1 MEPSAPMATSGS
13 EQRVERG
20 ILGCHHSPIQTSPN
34 CPDPS
39 FRTSLRDCLGISHSS
54 CAQGFFGAGL
64 TQGRVNFWHKPSPLS
79 VAGKKREARDHQS
92 RLPLGT
98 TLSPSSVLCLFLPT
112 VAGRTWCLEPAL
124 SETAGPCYFPSSPM
138 PSIRPLADFESLS

>member
-13 EQRVERG
+13 EHRGERG
-20 ILGCHHSPIQTSPN
+20 NLGCDHSPIQTSPN

-64 TQGRVNFWHKPSPLS
+64 TQGRVNFWHKPSPFS
-79 VAGKKREARDHQS
+79 VSGKKREARGRQS

-98 TLSPSSVLCLFLPT
+98 RLS
-112 VAGRTWCLEPAL
+112 PAL
-124 SETAGPCYFPSSPM
+124 SLVSFLPRWQAGHGVWNLPSLRLQALVTFQVAPC
-138 PSIRPLADFESLS
+138 RALGC